1 MIRETL
7 NLVKEEFRAQE
18 AFNDV
23 ARIASFHR
31 IQLSPGLNDAARFI
45 HSHLAKEGIQCELL
59 SFPAQ
64 KGVKWWAQES
74 FQEWKANDAELV
86 LLEEGKRETLC
97 AFSEFKTSL
106 IQRSAATPLDGI
118 KTTMVLIENGEDPK
132 SYEGIDVAGKL
143 VFSRGNVGD
152 IAKAAVDQFGAAGIV
167 VDTMREQ
174 PPVRD
179 CFDLPDGRQYL
190 SFWPADGG
198 THKAL
203 GFVVTPRQG
212 EALRRRF
219 AEKKELSV
227 FARVDV
233 EFSDGA
239 WYIPTAII
247 PGESDEVVVA
257 VAHLCHP
264 EQSANDNAFGCGA
277 LMETARTLSN
287 LISTG
292 RLQRP
297 KRSIRFLWVPE
308 MTGSYAFLAT
318 HEEELKNTV
327 AAINLDMVGENQD
340 LCGSTFTVERPVSA
354 LPGFGGD
361 LAAIILGFLTKEVS
375 NLAGTDFYSTFRWAV
390 CPYSG
395 GSDHNIWG
403 DPSVGV
409 TCPMLIQWPDKFY
422 HTSEDTIDK
431 VDPRMLKV
439 TGVLT
444 ATYLYTAACA
454 TPCDAAIIA
463 GEAAARFA
471 GEGDGLLSVLVDR
484 AQKQLAKS
492 SSEEETI
499 DILAKARR
507 SIELRAGFLVQR
519 KKLDIS
525 SLSRIVPD
533 SPMFSVARTE
543 AENLIDETGRFLL
556 SKALRDLAVVAGL
569 DDASRLPLAWHPEE
583 TEAHNRAKSIA
594 PKRLFRGPFSN
605 MGKETSADYEKK
617 SKALREK
624 HGKTPAPLHYLEYW
638 ADGKRTLADIARLI
652 ESETGFYNMDA
663 LVDYFD
669 LMVERGVFA
678 K

>member
-1 MIRETL
+1 VEPRLRLPTTL
-7 NLVKEEFRAQE
+7 IQGGSLIDKRNLEPGERGIQSQE

-64 KGVKWWAQES
+64 KGVKWWSQES

-86 LLEEGKRETLC
+86 LLEDGKRETLC

-152 IAKAAVDQFGAAGIV
+152 IAKVAVDQFGAAGIV

-179 CFDLPDGRQYL
+179 RFDLPDGRQYL
-190 SFWPADGG
+190 SFWPADAG

-203 GFVVTPRQG
+203 GFVVSPRQG

-239 WYIPTAII
+239 WEIPTAII

-264 EQSANDNAFGCGA
+264 EQSANDNASGCGT

-287 LISTG
+287 LIATG

-327 AAINLDMVGENQD
+327 AAINLDMVGENQE

-361 LAAIILGFLTKEVS
+361 LAAIILGS
-375 NLAGTDFYSTFRWAV
+375 
-390 CPYSG
+390 
-395 GSDHNIWG
+395 
-403 DPSVGV
+403 
-409 TCPMLIQWPDKFY
+409 
-422 HTSEDTIDK
+422 
-431 VDPRMLKV
+431 
-439 TGVLT
+439 
-444 ATYLYTAACA
+444 
-454 TPCDAAIIA
+454 
-463 GEAAARFA
+463 
-471 GEGDGLLSVLVDR
+471 
-484 AQKQLAKS
+484 
-492 SSEEETI
+492 
-499 DILAKARR
+499 
-507 SIELRAGFLVQR
+507 
-519 KKLDIS
+519 
-525 SLSRIVPD
+525 
-533 SPMFSVARTE
+533 
-543 AENLIDETGRFLL
+543 
-556 SKALRDLAVVAGL
+556 
-569 DDASRLPLAWHPEE
+569 
-583 TEAHNRAKSIA
+583 
-594 PKRLFRGPFSN
+594 
-605 MGKETSADYEKK
+605 
-617 SKALREK
+617 
-624 HGKTPAPLHYLEYW
+624 
-638 ADGKRTLADIARLI
+638 
-652 ESETGFYNMDA
+652 
-663 LVDYFD
+663 FD
-669 LMVERGVFA
+669 
-678 K
+678 

>member
-7 NLVKEEFRAQE
+7 NLVKEEFSGQE

-31 IQLSPGLNDAARFI
+31 IQLSPGLKDAARFI
-45 HSHLAKEGIQCELL
+45 HSHLAKAGIQCELL
-59 SFPAQ
+59 SFPAR
-64 KGVKWWAQES
+64 KGVKWWSQES

-86 LLEEGKRETLC
+86 LLEDGKRETLC

-106 IQRSAATPLDGI
+106 IQRSAATPPEGI
-118 KTTMVLIENGEDPK
+118 ETTMVLIENAEDPK
-132 SYEGIDVAGKL
+132 SYEGMDVAGKL
-143 VFSRGNVGD
+143 VLSRGNVSD
-152 IAKAAVDQFGAAGIV
+152 IAKVAVDQFGAAGIV

-179 CFDLPDGRQYL
+179 RFDLPDGRQYL
-190 SFWPADGG
+190 SFWPADAG
-198 THKAL
+198 THRAL

-219 AEKKELSV
+219 AEKKELSA

-233 EFSDGA
+233 EFSDGT
-239 WYIPTAII
+239 WEIPTAII

-264 EQSANDNAFGCGA
+264 EQSANDNASGCGT
-277 LMETARTLSN
+277 LMETARALSK
-287 LISTG
+287 LIATG

-318 HEEELKNTV
+318 HEEELKDTV
-327 AAINLDMVGENQD
+327 AAINLDMVGQNQE

-361 LAAIILGFLTKEVS
+361 LAATILGLMTKEVG
-375 NLAGTDFYSTFRWAV
+375 NLAGTSFYSTFRWAV
-390 CPYSG
+390 CPFSG

-431 VDPRMLKV
+431 VDPHMLKV

-444 ATYLYTAACA
+444 ATYVYTAACA
-454 TPCDAAIIA
+454 TPCDAALIA

-471 GEGDGLLSVLVDR
+471 GEADGLLSVLVDR

-492 SSEEETI
+492 SGEEKTE

-507 SIELRAGFLVQR
+507 SIELRAAFLVQR
-519 KKLDIS
+519 KKLDVS
-525 SLSRIVPD
+525 SLCRIVPD
-533 SPMFSVARTE
+533 SPMFSAARAE
-543 AENLIDETGRFLL
+543 AENLIDEAGSFLL
-556 SKALRDLAVVAGL
+556 SKTLRDLAVVAGL
-569 DDASRLPLAWHPEE
+569 DDVSQLPPVWQPEE
-583 TEAHNRAKSIA
+583 TEAYKRAKGIV
-594 PKRLFRGPFSN
+594 PKRPFRGPFSS
-605 MGKETSADYEKK
+605 MCKEIPPDYEEKA
-617 SKALREK
+617 KALREK
-624 HGKTPAPLHYLEYW
+624 HGKIVPPRNCLEYW
-638 ADGKRTLADIARLI
+638 ADGKRTLADIAHLI

-669 LMVERGVFA
+669 LMAARGVFE